1 MRRTLPALLAAVV
14 LLAACS
20 SDDDTTDTA
29 NSDAAESTTPGTAGA
44 TDPTAT
50 TDTIP
55 AVNPDKPVVEI
66 PDEIPTELQV
76 TVLEEGSGPEAQVGD
91 TVIVDYV
98 GVRSRDG
105 EEFDNSYDPRQPGV
119 PPSPFSV
126 QLGAEP
132 PAVIVG
138 WDQGLR
144 GVQAGSR
151 VQLDIPSD
159 LAYGP
164 EARGDIIGPDE
175 ALTFVIDVR
184 AVVTPSDPADAPTE
198 PGVEL
203 STGADDVVVEDL
215 VEGSG
220 DTARAGQSVV
230 LDYVIFRGDNGTLL
244 ANTWGGDASPLP
256 LIEGVFP
263 VLVDAVPGMQVGGRR
278 AITFPPVYPDYGF
291 GPEGRPTEGLPADT
305 DVIIVVDLRAVYGTP
320 QD

>member
-1 MRRTLPALLAAVV
+1 MRRTLPALLAAAV

-20 SDDDTTDTA
+20 GDDDATADSAPDVTTVDDTSDSPDTSEPTDTA
-29 NSDAAESTTPGTAGA
+29 
-44 TDPTAT
+44 
-50 TDTIP
+50 P

-66 PDEIPTELQV
+66 PEEIPTELQV
-76 TVLEEGSGPEAQVGD
+76 TVLEEGEGPEAQVGD

-119 PPSPFSV
+119 PASAFAV
-126 QLGAEP
+126 ELGAEP

-138 WDQGLR
+138 WDEGLR

-159 LAYGP
+159 LAYGE

-184 AVVTPSDPADAPTE
+184 AVIPPSNPQDAPTE

-203 STGADDVVVEDL
+203 SEGATEVAVEDL

-220 DTARAGQSVV
+220 ETAEDGQTVV
-230 LDYVIFRGDNGTLL
+230 LDYVIFRGDNGALL
-244 ANTWGGDASPLP
+244 ANTWGGDVSPLP
-256 LIEGVFP
+256 LVEGVFP
-263 VLVDAVPGMQVGGRR
+263 VLLDAVPGMQVGGRR
-278 AITFPPVYPDYGF
+278 AITFPPQYPEYGF

-305 DVIIVVDLRAVYGTP
+305 DVIIVVDLRAVWGEP
-320 QD
+320 AG